1 MVPGN
6 IIEWVYKQTDEL
18 IAEDEMLWS
27 SLMKRYVPIGS
38 CHVHALISIDSE
50 RIVWMNEE
58 GLFYARVDDTLAVVG
73 HAWPTTVVPREK
85 IGRCN
90 LVT

>member
-38 CHVHALISIDSE
+38 CHVHALISIDDE
-50 RIVWMNEE
+50 RITWMNEE
-58 GLFYARVDDTLAVVG
+58 GLFYARVDDTDWGELVESQFRVVLRTRG
-73 HAWPTTVVPREK
+73 
-85 IGRCN
+85 
-90 LVT
+90 